1 MANLDWKKLKTEYA
15 TTNKSYRE
23 IADKYGVSRTVVG
36 RHGRDEEWSEA
47 RKKYRDKRDK
57 KVIQKVASSA
67 AEREARILTDVQKAA
82 EQMGAVLHK
91 VVEDEDQ
98 FFLHLITDWQ
108 GEGVSVTRC
117 EKADKADTK
126 AIRDFTGA
134 LKDLTAV
141 LRDLYDL
148 PTLRERQAYEIAAE
162 RLKLE
167 QQKAKENSFDDEN
180 EDTGVVMLPE
190 VMKEVPEE

>member
-1 MANLDWKKLKTEYA
+1 
-15 TTNKSYRE
+15 
-23 IADKYGVSRTVVG
+23 
-36 RHGRDEEWSEA
+36 
-47 RKKYRDKRDK
+47 
-57 KVIQKVASSA
+57 
-67 AEREARILTDVQKAA
+67 
-82 EQMGAVLHK
+82 MGAVLHK